1 MRRYSLHMLTLVSA
15 VVMLLLGALWLNLD
29 GSVRNG
35 TWIAPEPHITDY
47 QAMVPTLPPVG
58 SADTSRF
65 IAMLERPVFSVTRR
79 PPPPPP
85 PPDTVQAPPP
95 DHLSTA
101 RLSGIFQGDGVGG
114 VIMLIAGK
122 QRRAQ
127 LNDLVEGWTLTSVRG
142 QTVTFMKGGQ
152 QRILTLERSLLQTA
166 SGAASPSGSAGG
178 SSRVPRGGGA
188 YPAPPSVGSV
198 PAPAPAPSAFSV
210 PSPAESAAGSAGSSA
225 AAQPAA
231 NNSTSPQSGG
241 ARPPPVS
248 TGPTFGGR

>member
-1 MRRYSLHMLTLVSA
+1 MRRYSLHLLTLLGTGLLV
-15 VVMLLLGALWLNLD
+15 LLGALWLNLD
-29 GSVRNG
+29 GTVRNG
-35 TWIAPEPHITDY
+35 TWIAPEPHTTDY
-47 QAMVPTLPPVG
+47 QAMVPALPPVG
-58 SADTSRF
+58 SANTSRF
-65 IAMLERPVFSVTRR
+65 IAMLERPLFSVTRR

-142 QTVTFMKGGQ
+142 QTVTFMKSGQ

-166 SGAASPSGSAGG
+166 PGAASPAGSAGG

-188 YPAPPSVGSV
+188 YPVPPTGGS
-198 PAPAPAPSAFSV
+198 APAPAATPSAFSV
-210 PSPAESAAGSAGSSA
+210 PSPAETPAVSGGSPAG
-225 AAQPAA
+225 AQPAA
-231 NNSTSPQSGG
+231 NNSTPPPGGG
-241 ARPPPVS
+241 ARPPAAS
-248 TGPTFGGR
+248 NKPTFGGR